1 AYHATN
7 EGFLVVP
14 GIAETQ
20 FPIPILEV
28 IAKLAH
34 LTAKSGI
41 KQHVVERGLGCS
53 AACVSNTTEM
63 NSGGDRRAI
72 GQSYWFTLVVNRS
85 FGKRVKRICDWHTDA
100 VRAKGITVRFL
111 EWIRGKPSS
120 RPGSIKN

>member
-1 AYHATN
+1 HTTSD
-7 EGFLVVP
+7 GFLFVP
-14 GIAETQ
+14 GITETQ

-28 IAKLAH
+28 IAKLTH

-41 KQHVVERGLGCS
+41 DQNVVERDLGCR
-53 AACVSNTTEM
+53 AACVINAAEM

-72 GQSYWFTLVVNRS
+72 GQSRIRN
-85 FGKRVKRICDWHTDA
+85 GEGIKGICDWHTDA

-120 RPGSIKN
+120 RPGSVKK